1 MGIHIIV
8 SRLFLMAFSEKRRG
22 LCATAEGAAE
32 NEDGN
37 TFNLQIL
44 REKKKSIFSDY
55 MTKEVNHTV
64 LLCHLLQWGW
74 VWFCSIRRISSP
86 NWKHTGKDSS
96 IRAWAFTVIILSIL
110 REATWQLSLK
120 HKTKRNLVVKD
131 QVFPA
136 LWFLWSP
143 EQSFGANKNSCCLAT
158 FSEEA
163 DWSEWGRENF
173 AQPLLI

>member
-1 MGIHIIV
+1 MPTLCLNTSSECIYLLRTVLLEFLLVILMGIHIIV

-64 LLCHLLQWGW
+64 LLCRLLQWGW
-74 VWFCSIRRISSP
+74 V
-86 NWKHTGKDSS
+86 
-96 IRAWAFTVIILSIL
+96 
-110 REATWQLSLK
+110 
-120 HKTKRNLVVKD
+120 
-131 QVFPA
+131 
-136 LWFLWSP
+136 
-143 EQSFGANKNSCCLAT
+143 
-158 FSEEA
+158 
-163 DWSEWGRENF
+163 
-173 AQPLLI
+173 

>member
-1 MGIHIIV
+1 MPTLCLNTSSECIYLLRTVLLEFLLVILMGIHIIV

-74 VWFCSIRRISSP
+74 V
-86 NWKHTGKDSS
+86 
-96 IRAWAFTVIILSIL
+96 
-110 REATWQLSLK
+110 
-120 HKTKRNLVVKD
+120 
-131 QVFPA
+131 
-136 LWFLWSP
+136 
-143 EQSFGANKNSCCLAT
+143 
-158 FSEEA
+158 
-163 DWSEWGRENF
+163 
-173 AQPLLI
+173 